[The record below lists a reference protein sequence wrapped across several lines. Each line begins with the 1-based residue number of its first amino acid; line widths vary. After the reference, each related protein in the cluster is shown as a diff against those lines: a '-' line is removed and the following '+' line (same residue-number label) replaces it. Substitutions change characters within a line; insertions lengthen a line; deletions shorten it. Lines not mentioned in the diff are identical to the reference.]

1 MKISVKQGRIMAFMV
16 AMVLIVGIFII
27 GKILGYGSASNRY
40 IMEFEGDE
48 CEMGDCFETGDLSGN
63 DVSGAQVDAS
73 GAGVQGF
80 VVEAAGHKKSADRTT
95 SPSTAANREEKF
107 TCGNPKTLSAPKES
121 SNTVMPY
128 DADSLYSPIN

>member
-1 MKISVKQGRIMAFMV
+1 MV

-80 VVEAAGHKKSADRTT
+80 VVEAAGKKATPPPIHRKNHAHA
-95 SPSTAANREEKF
+95 TAALAAEEF